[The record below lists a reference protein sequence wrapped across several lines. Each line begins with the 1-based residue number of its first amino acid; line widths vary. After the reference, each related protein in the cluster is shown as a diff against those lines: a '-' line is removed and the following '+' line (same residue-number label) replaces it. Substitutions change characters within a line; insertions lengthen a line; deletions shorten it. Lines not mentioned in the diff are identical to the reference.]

1 MGLNNFFLK
10 GGGGGGVGRGSMGRG
25 GQFLEVGSV
34 VLEIINLAATNFT
47 SPLLF
52 DILFMCKLKDNV
64 SLVIFTYGFS
74 LIHFI
79 KSFLKS
85 VLLY

>member
-1 MGLNNFFLK
+1 MGFEQFLFERR
-10 GGGGGGVGRGSMGRG
+10 GGGRGSMGRG

-47 SPLLF
+47 SRLLF